1 MTADYSE
8 GRRNDRNRSDAKTN
22 GDVTFQV
29 TERNGHQFIVIKEP
43 VSAKSDSTSR
53 QAVEIP
59 ASLLPELKRAVA
71 ALEENAGDD
80 QSPTKPTPASFAHE
94 SEAEFARILDFYHIV
109 WQYEPR
115 SFPIEFDEEGNATK
129 SFTPDFYLPQHDLY
143 IELTTLKQSLVT
155 KKNRKVRRLRELY
168 PAINIKI
175 LYASDYRKLV
185 EKFSGSGDWQDGGQ
199 EESGRENL

>member
-8 GRRNDRNRSDAKTN
+8 ERRDDTGRSGTMTN
-22 GDVTFQV
+22 GNVTFQV
-29 TERNGHQFIVIKEP
+29 TERNGHQFIVIKEQE
-43 VSAKSDSTSR
+43 STENDSTS
-53 QAVEIP
+53 QQTVEIP
-59 ASLLPELKRAVA
+59 VSLLPEIKRALD
-71 ALEENAGDD
+71 ALVENSGDAN
-80 QSPTKPTPASFAHE
+80 PVPASFAHE

-115 SFPIEFDEEGNATK
+115 SFPIEWDEEGNATK

-168 PAINIKI
+168 PEVNIKI

-185 EKFSGSGDWQDGGQ
+185 EKFAGSGDWQ
-199 EESGRENL
+199 EEIGPENL